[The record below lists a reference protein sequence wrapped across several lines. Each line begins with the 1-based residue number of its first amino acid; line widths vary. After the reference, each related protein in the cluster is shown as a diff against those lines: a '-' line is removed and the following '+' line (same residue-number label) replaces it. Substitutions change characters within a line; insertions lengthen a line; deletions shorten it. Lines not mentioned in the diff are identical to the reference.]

1 MPDPTP
7 PLTLTVAQ
15 AARAIGVDERAA
27 RRLVAN
33 NILPTVRL
41 GRTIRI
47 RVRDLAEV
55 LGLPA
60 AEVARAAAEISTAR
74 EDAAVAA

>member
-33 NILPTVRL
+33 KVLPVVRL
-41 GRTIRI
+41 GRAIRI

-55 LGLPA
+55 LGLPP
-60 AEVARAAAEISTAR
+60 AEVARAAAEITAR
-74 EDAAVAA
+74 ADAAVAA